1 MPAVTRPSRSRLPD
15 PVVSREDELLIL
27 VNDDDEEI
35 GFLDKAACHDGEGVL
50 HRAFSLF
57 IFNDDGDLLLQRR
70 AFEKRLWPGF
80 WSNSCCS
87 HPRRGEVLTEAV
99 DRRLEEELGMRS
111 EFEFLFKFSYHAAF
125 GEEGSE
131 REVCSVFIGRSNEPV
146 RANANEVAEWR
157 WISASEL
164 DVALR
169 ERGDLYTPW
178 LRLEWPKV
186 RGSYPEI
193 LGFAAS

>member
-1 MPAVTRPSRSRLPD
+1 MPD
-15 PVVSREDELLIL
+15 PVVSSEDELLIL
-27 VNDDDEEI
+27 VDRDDEEI
-35 GFLDKAACHDGEGVL
+35 GHLDKGACHDGEGVL

-57 IFNDDGDLLLQRR
+57 IFNDDGELLLQRR
-70 AFEKRLWPGF
+70 AFDKRLWPGF

-87 HPRRGEVLTEAV
+87 HPRRGERLEEAV
-99 DRRLEEELGMRS
+99 ERRLSEELGMTSR
-111 EFEFLFKFSYHAAF
+111 FEFLFKFSYHAAF

-131 REVCSVFIGRSNEPV
+131 REVCSVFIGRSNDPV
-146 RANANEVAEWR
+146 SANANEVAEWR
-157 WISASEL
+157 WIPVPDL

-186 RGSYPEI
+186 REFYAEM
-193 LGFAAS
+193 LGFDPS